1 MTARASDGTAQVL
14 AERVVARMLERD
26 EFSRWLG
33 LEVTHLAPNAA
44 TVRMTVR
51 PEMVNGF
58 GVCHGGIAF
67 SLADSALAF
76 ASNTHGRQT
85 VSIENSIRYPA
96 AIMPGDVLTAAAVE
110 LSASRRI
117 AYFDVTVRKGDGDVV
132 ALFKGTVYRTSRD
145 HFADETKHE

>member
-1 MTARASDGTAQVL
+1 MTAAFSDQQI
-14 AERVVARMLERD
+14 AERVVAMMLERD

-33 LEVTHLAPNAA
+33 LEVTHVAPDAA

-76 ASNTHGRQT
+76 ASNTHGRVT

-96 AIMPGDVLTAAAVE
+96 PIAPGDVLTATAVQE
-110 LSASRRI
+110 SATRRL
-117 AYFDVTVRKGDGDVV
+117 AFFNVNVTKQDGGVV
-132 ALFKGTVYRTSRD
+132 GLFRGTVYRTSRD
-145 HFADETKHE
+145 HFADETKT